1 MKNLSFS
8 EDGVCTMHLEGVTQ
22 PREIENLIEEYV
34 SGVEL
39 LPHHLR
45 LILIDISEL
54 IHMGARSR
62 QVFSEL
68 LIQASKHY
76 GGRVELVIA
85 GGSLNLRR
93 FIQLFCKGIGLR
105 ERSHFFEHL
114 KEAQAWIT
122 KRSAEGPS

>member
-1 MKNLSFS
+1 MKNLAFS
-8 EDGVCTMHLEGVTQ
+8 QDGVCTMHLEGVTQ
-22 PREIENLIEEYV
+22 PREIEDLIEEYV
-34 SGVEL
+34 TSVEL
-39 LPHHLR
+39 LPYHLR

-54 IHMGARSR
+54 VHMGVRSR

-68 LIQASKHY
+68 LTQASKHY
-76 GGRVELVIA
+76 GGKVELVIA

-122 KRSAEGPS
+122 KRSAEDPS

>member
-54 IHMGARSR
+54 VHMGARSR

-105 ERSHFFEHL
+105 ERSHFFENL

>member
-34 SGVEL
+34 TGVEI

-45 LILIDISEL
+45 VILIDISEL
-54 IHMGARSR
+54 VHMGARSR

-68 LIQASKHY
+68 LMQASKHY
-76 GGRVELVIA
+76 GGKVELVIA
-85 GGSLNLRR
+85 CGSLNLRR
-93 FIQLFCKGIGLR
+93 FIQLFCKGIGFQ

-114 KEAQAWIT
+114 KEAQAWIS
-122 KRSAEGPS
+122 KRSAEDP

>member
-1 MKNLSFS
+1 MKNLSFC
-8 EDGVCTMHLEGVTQ
+8 EDGLCTMHLEGVTQ

-45 LILIDISEL
+45 VILIDISEL
-54 IHMGARSR
+54 VHMGARSR

-76 GGRVELVIA
+76 GGKVELVIA

-93 FIQLFCKGIGLR
+93 FIELFCKGIGLR

-114 KEAQAWIT
+114 KEAQTWIA
-122 KRSAEGPS
+122 KRLSEDP

>member
-34 SGVEL
+34 TGVEI

-45 LILIDISEL
+45 VILIDISEL

-76 GGRVELVIA
+76 SGRVELVIA

-105 ERSHFFEHL
+105 ERSHFFKHL

-122 KRSAEGPS
+122 KRSAEGP

>member
-22 PREIENLIEEYV
+22 PREIEDLIEEYV
-34 SGVEL
+34 TGVEL

-45 LILIDISEL
+45 VILIDISEL
-54 IHMGARSR
+54 VHMGVRSR

-93 FIQLFCKGIGLR
+93 FIQLFCKGIGFQ
-105 ERSHFFEHL
+105 ERSRFFEHL
-114 KEAQAWIT
+114 KEAQAWIA

>member
-34 SGVEL
+34 ASVEL
-39 LPHHLR
+39 LPYHLR
-45 LILIDISEL
+45 VILIDISEL

-68 LIQASKHY
+68 LMQASKHY
-76 GGRVELVIA
+76 GGKVELVIA
-85 GGSLNLRR
+85 CGSLNLRR
-93 FIQLFCKGIGLR
+93 FIQLFCKGIGFQ
-105 ERSHFFEHL
+105 ERSHFFPTL
-114 KEAQAWIT
+114 KEAKDWIA
-122 KRSAEGPS
+122 KRPAEDP